1 MPTPERHEMRIMSFG
16 DHLEELRARL
26 IIALL
31 IPIPLFILCLIFGRE
46 LFQFI
51 LDPLLD
57 ALSRAGEPQQL
68 LATSPIEPFAAYV
81 KVALVISVL
90 VSFPWVLYQVWKFV
104 SPGLYARERR
114 FVYFLVPLSAVLSA
128 LGLTFVYKIL
138 LPLCLYFLIQF
149 GSSIGRLPVHEAP
162 LPAAIVLPTIPV
174 LDADPI
180 DAPVGSV
187 WINKPLGQYRVKI
200 SEDDVRGTPLAHGS
214 GVAQQYRLSEYTSLV
229 FMLGLAFA
237 LAFQLPVVL
246 MLLSWV
252 GIVESSLLAQNR
264 KYALLASVIVGALL
278 PTQDPAS
285 LVMLTA
291 VLYALFEFGL
301 LLMRFVPAERIARGF
316 DKKKPAPPTDGE
328 QGDE

>member
-1 MPTPERHEMRIMSFG
+1 MRIMSFG
-16 DHLEELRARL
+16 EHLEELRTRL
-26 IIALL
+26 VLALL
-31 IPIPLFILCLIFGRE
+31 VPIPLFILCLFFGQR

-51 LDPLLD
+51 LAPLLD
-57 ALSRAGEPQQL
+57 SLSRAGEPQQL

-90 VSFPWVLYQVWKFV
+90 VSFPWVLYQAWKFV
-104 SPGLYARERR
+104 SPGLYAKERR
-114 FVYFLVPLSAVLSA
+114 FIYFLVPLSGLLSA
-128 LGLTFVYKIL
+128 LGLAFVYKVL

-149 GSSIGRLPVHEAP
+149 GSSIGRLPVVEAP
-162 LPAAIVLPTIPV
+162 LPAGIVLPALPV
-174 LDADPI
+174 LDADPPG
-180 DAPVGSV
+180 APVGSMWV
-187 WINKPLGQYRVKI
+187 NKTLGQMRLKVA
-200 SEDDVRGTPLAHGS
+200 DGDVRGTPLAHGS

-252 GIVESSLLAQNR
+252 GLVESSLLAQNR
-264 KYALLASVIVGALL
+264 KYALLAAVVVGALL

-285 LVMLTA
+285 LFMLTA

-301 LLMRFVPAERIARGF
+301 ILMRFVPADRVARGF
-316 DKKKPAPPTDGE
+316 SGKPPAPATDGE
-328 QGDE
+328 QGDD